1 MSHQFTAKVDK
12 KGERHNGITTKKVII
27 MQKQEFIDLCKQ
39 HNPAFGS
46 HLSDEVYRKYEVLY
60 DELEDMD
67 KQRFCELV
75 MTDPV
80 QLLAEAAKEIN
91 YWHGR
96 AEYLEEENEMLTR
109 ALIDNDD
116 YETLAKVYDTKT
128 IIGCKLEEGAS
139 LTSEER
145 DYIKRNLK

>member
-1 MSHQFTAKVDK
+1 
-12 KGERHNGITTKKVII
+12 

-46 HLSDEVYRKYEVLY
+46 HLSDEAYRKYEVLY
-60 DELEDMD
+60 DELENMD

-75 MTDPV
+75 MTAPV
-80 QLLAEAAKEIN
+80 QLLAEAAKRIN

-128 IIGCKLEEGAS
+128 IIGWKLEEGAS

>member
-46 HLSDEVYRKYEVLY
+46 HLSDEAYRKYEVLY
-60 DELEDMD
+60 DELENMD

-80 QLLAEAAKEIN
+80 QLLAEAAKGII

-116 YETLAKVYDTKT
+116 YETLAKVYDIKT
-128 IIGCKLEEGAS
+128 IIDWKLEEGAS